1 MRRRFVVSLL
11 VIIFAFGILAASI
24 FRSASPVSFAF
35 NLPSDRQLEKV
46 SGASSSAEIYYYFVY
61 PGKVLPDSPLWFLKA
76 LRDKIWLGITVD
88 IEKKAELNLL
98 FADKRLISSRM
109 LFEKDKPELALTTLT
124 KAEKYLEESVN
135 YEEKSRKAGGDTS
148 NLLLRLANAS
158 LKHTEV
164 INNILD
170 IAPSDAKPEIIKT
183 KNYSE
188 KAFERCMQALQA
200 KGMKSPKN
208 PFNGDI

>member
-1 MRRRFVVSLL
+1 MSLL
-11 VIIFAFGILAASI
+11 VIIFAFGILTASI

-35 NLPSDRQLEKV
+35 NLPSDSQLEKV
-46 SGASSSAEIYYYFVY
+46 KGASSSAEIYYYFPY
-61 PGKVLPDSPLWFLKA
+61 PGKILPDSPLWFLKA
-76 LRDKIWLGITVD
+76 LRDKIWLGITAN

-109 LFEKDKPELALTTLT
+109 LFERDKPELALTTLT
-124 KAEKYLEESVN
+124 KAEKYLEESAN
-135 YEEKSRKAGGDTS
+135 LEEESRKEGGDTS

-164 INNILD
+164 IYEILE

-188 KAFERCMQALQA
+188 KVSERCMQALQE
-200 KGMKSPKN
+200 KGMEAPKN

>member
-1 MRRRFVVSLL
+1 MKRRLVVSLL
-11 VIIFAFGILAASI
+11 VIIFAFGILIASI

-35 NLPSDRQLEKV
+35 NLPSDSELAKV
-46 SGASSSAEIYYYFVY
+46 NEASNSAEIFYYFPY
-61 PGKVLPDSPLWFLKA
+61 PGKILPDSPLWFFKA

-109 LFEKDKPELALTTLT
+109 LFEKNKPELALTTLT
-124 KAEKYLEESVN
+124 KAEKYLETSAN
-135 YEEKSRKAGGDTS
+135 FEEEARRKGGDTS

-158 LKHTEV
+158 LKHTQV
-164 INNILD
+164 INGILE

-188 KAFERCMQALQA
+188 KVSEKCMQALQE
-200 KGMKSPKN
+200 KGMEAPKN